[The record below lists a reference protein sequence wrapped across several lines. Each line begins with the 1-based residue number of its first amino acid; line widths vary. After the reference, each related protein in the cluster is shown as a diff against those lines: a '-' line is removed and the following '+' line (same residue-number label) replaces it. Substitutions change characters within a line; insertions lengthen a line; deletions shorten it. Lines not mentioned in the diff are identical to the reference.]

1 MTTEPKAQAGTFR
14 VLIVDDEP
22 DIHAVSRL
30 SLRGLSY
37 GGGRVE
43 LLGAASG
50 KEAVEVMRENPDVAV
65 ILLDVV
71 MESQT
76 AGLDACQAIR
86 SELGNNKVRIILR
99 TGQPGQAP
107 ERQTIDGFDID
118 GYLGKADLDAT
129 RLYSAVR
136 TALKAWDELV
146 QLERLQHYLK
156 ILNERAVALRSY
168 DPLPVTLSHILE
180 AALEISQASLGIL
193 ELDTLE
199 ESGNPQHHSVHL
211 ATSTDDIKVRAEV
224 EKLHHDIT
232 RELAARRLEQ
242 AQAFGEGHLV
252 PLHLH
257 HELGYGWLYL
267 ATNTMDE
274 SAASALTLLAGHASN
289 ALYSSVAERMLSGR
303 DDETDSIAI

>member
-1 MTTEPKAQAGTFR
+1 MTTQPDKPTATFR

-30 SLRGLSY
+30 SLRGLGYKGS
-37 GGGRVE
+37 RVE
-43 LLGAASG
+43 LLSAANG

-76 AGLDACQAIR
+76 AGLDACHAIR
-86 SELGNNKVRIILR
+86 SELGNDNVRIILR

-107 ERQTIDGFDID
+107 ERQTIDNYDID

-136 TALKAWDELV
+136 TAIKAWDELV

-156 ILNERAVALRSY
+156 ILHKRAVALRSY

-180 AALEISQASLGIL
+180 AALEIGQAPLGIL
-193 ELDTLE
+193 VLDTLE
-199 ESGNPQHHSVHL
+199 ESGNPQNHCVHL
-211 ATSTDDIKVRAEV
+211 ATSTDDVAVRADV
-224 EKLHHDIT
+224 EKLRHDIT
-232 RELAARRLEQ
+232 HELGSRRLER
-242 AQAFGEGHLV
+242 AETFGDGHLV
-252 PLHLH
+252 PLRLH

-267 ATNTMDE
+267 SGNTLDG
-274 SAASALTLLAGHASN
+274 AAESALTLLAEHASN
-289 ALYSSVAERMLSGR
+289 ALYSSVAERMLKEQ
-303 DDETDSIAI
+303 DDATDSIAV